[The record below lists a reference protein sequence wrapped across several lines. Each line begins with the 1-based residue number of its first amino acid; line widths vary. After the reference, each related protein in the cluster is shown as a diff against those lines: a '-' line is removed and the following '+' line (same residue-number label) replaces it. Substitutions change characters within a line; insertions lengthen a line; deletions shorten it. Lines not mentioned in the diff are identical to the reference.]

1 MAYTKSERP
10 EGPARRRG
18 GMHARRRKVCVFC
31 GKDNVI
37 DYKDANKLRKYISEG
52 GKILPLSS
60 VLVRWQSFLIPRI
73 DPFFDQNKGIKRPD
87 FISGLFLLLFVVIYS
102 LFICVKSLDG
112 LQLFIIII

>member
-52 GKILPLSS
+52 GKILP
-60 VLVRWQSFLIPRI
+60 RRI
-73 DPFFDQNKGIKRPD
+73 TGNCAKHQRALTVAIKRARHVAIMPYVQD
-87 FISGLFLLLFVVIYS
+87 
-102 LFICVKSLDG
+102 
-112 LQLFIIII
+112 